1 MNLSPLALLA
11 TLVVFTIIVI
21 IWRLVRKEQVDHREI
36 RRQQRGFVL
45 MDSPPE
51 AIVNRI
57 RALQHNKVENMRV
70 TRLSQKK
77 IQAGEL
83 YLYDGSIPSTDS
95 DTNLEDR
102 LIAVSPLLSLPEFA
116 LFPLPKLD
124 GKWGNR

>member
-1 MNLSPLALLA
+1 
-11 TLVVFTIIVI
+11 
-21 IWRLVRKEQVDHREI
+21 VRKEQVDHREI